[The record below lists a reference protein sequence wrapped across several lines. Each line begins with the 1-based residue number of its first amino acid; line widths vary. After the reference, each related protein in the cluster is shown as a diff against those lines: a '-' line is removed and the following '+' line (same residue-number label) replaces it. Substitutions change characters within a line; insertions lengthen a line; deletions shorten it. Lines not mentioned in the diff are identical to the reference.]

1 MSLTFALAAL
11 LLLGLAATFGAA
23 VSVSVF
29 VTFEVRIVG
38 VRYTIAVGVRRR
50 SVIGIVRECVL
61 GVVRPIAVGV
71 RVVRVGTRSVLLG
84 VGQSVTIRI
93 CIRIASRV
101 RVEAVGHFPP
111 VWQAV
116 VVGICI
122 IHVSSCILLLCVGQ
136 TIAIPVGTAV
146 IRIQRVGTIGADA
159 GGSCHHYEKQSNQ
172 HTLVLCFLH
181 FLFTSK
187 FSSENPL
194 FSLSGEHAR

>member
-1 MSLTFALAAL
+1 L
-11 LLLGLAATFGAA
+11 LLLGFAATFGAA

-38 VRYTIAVGVRRR
+38 VRYTVAVGVRCR
-50 SVIGIVRECVL
+50 SVVGIVRECVVS
-61 GVVRPIAVGV
+61 VVRSISVGV

-84 VGQSVTIRI
+84 VSQTVAVRI
-93 CIRIASRV
+93 SIRIASRV

-116 VVGICI
+116 VVGVWVV
-122 IHVSSCILLLCVGQ
+122 HVSSCILLLCVGQ

-146 IRIQRVGTIGADA
+146 IRIQRVGTIGANA

-187 FSSENPL
+187 FSLENPL
-194 FSLSGEHAR
+194 FSLSGERAR